1 MKTRKIFRF
10 GPFSLDAAPKVLL
23 RDDQP
28 VRLARKSVETLLALL
43 ENAGQVVTKEDL
55 MATVWPDRIVDEAN
69 LAQNIAVIRKA
80 LAAPHGEPGHI
91 ETFAGRGYRILG
103 PITVSEEAGELPRE
117 SSSEPEGHPPP
128 ARRPILRP
136 FLRPILLVA
145 LAGLLA
151 LLAVGALLLLRRVSQ
166 SSPAELH
173 RTPVTRLAGKEFQPA
188 VTADGSNVAFAW
200 EQEDAATIGIWTQ
213 AVGENSPRRVSTED
227 AVHSSPAWSPDGR
240 RLAYLRF
247 RGSVGEIVVA
257 SLDPRQERVVASV
270 FPGRYG
276 LLNRHLDWSSDGR
289 WLVIDDAEGAG
300 KPFGIFLVSLDT
312 GAKTRLTQ
320 PRDNIVGD
328 IDPRF
333 SPDGKTISFVRA
345 FHRAWQEL
353 CVVPAAGGETVQLTS
368 EARQISGQDWMPD
381 GKTLV
386 FGSDR
391 GGEFRLWKLAY
402 PPGRAA
408 HLEPTALYGDFMLQ
422 ISLAR
427 KAPVLVYSMIQHD
440 LTIWRLDLQA
450 KGPGDGRWTR
460 LIASSGQD
468 ASPQYSPRGDKIC
481 FRSDRSGPEQL
492 WVCDSDGGNPI
503 QVTHGSLR
511 PSVARWSPDG
521 RGFVFNDARTREIFM
536 ARLGAD
542 GTWDVRPIG
551 YRAIHP
557 VYSPDA
563 RWIYAGTDDAIM
575 RIPADGGPASLVAK
589 LTGIS
594 LGISADGKHIYCV
607 REPSGTD
614 LWRVETATGR
624 ADKVLEGMVPYC
636 SSCWALA
643 SGGIYYLGFKE
654 GSIDKQTLR
663 YRDFAAGTDKAVVDY
678 PEAVSPLGS
687 GPFSLSPDGR
697 YLLCVRVHP
706 SDADVFRVEPFR

>member
-1 MKTRKIFRF
+1 LRTRKILRF
-10 GPFSLDAAPKVLL
+10 GPFRLDAAAKVLL
-23 RDDQP
+23 RDDEP

-43 ENAGQVVTKEDL
+43 ENPGQVVTKEDL
-55 MATVWPDRIVDEAN
+55 MAAVWPDRIVDEAN

-80 LAAPHGEPGHI
+80 IAAAQGEPGHI

-103 PITVSEEAGELPRE
+103 PVTASEEAGGETGRE
-117 SSSEPEGHPPP
+117 SPGESEAKPPP
-128 ARRPILRP
+128 PGRRVSVA
-136 FLRPILLVA
+136 LVA
-145 LAGLLA
+145 AGALA
-151 LLAVGALLLLRRVSQ
+151 LVAVGALLIVLLRRGG
-166 SSPAELH
+166 PAPPAQL
-173 RTPVTRLAGKEFQPA
+173 RRIPVTRLAGKEYQPV
-188 VTADGSNVAFAW
+188 VTADGSNVAFVW
-200 EQEDAATIGIWTQ
+200 EQEDPARTGIWVQ
-213 AVGENSPRRVSTED
+213 AAGENSPRRISNEE

-247 RGSVGEIVVA
+247 KGPAGAIVVA
-257 SLDPRQERVVASV
+257 SLDSRQERVVASV

-276 LLNRHLDWSSDGR
+276 IPNRHLDWSLDGR
-289 WLVIDDAEGAG
+289 WLVIDDAEAAG
-300 KPFGIFLVSLDT
+300 KPFGIFLISLDT
-312 GAKTRLTQ
+312 GEKKRLTQ
-320 PRDNIVGD
+320 PRDDIIGD

-333 SPDGKTISFVRA
+333 SPDGRTVSFVRA

-353 CVVPAAGGETVQLTS
+353 CAVPTAGGKTVQLTS
-368 EARQISGQDWMPD
+368 DARQISGQDWMPN
-381 GKTLV
+381 GRSLV

-391 GGEFRLWKLAY
+391 GGEFRLWRLAY
-402 PPGRAA
+402 PPGRTPAI
-408 HLEPTALYGDFMLQ
+408 EPTALYGDFMLQ
-422 ISLAR
+422 LSIAR

-440 LTIWRLDLQA
+440 LTIWRLDLEA
-450 KGPGDGRWTR
+450 KGAAASRWTR

-492 WVCDSDGGNPI
+492 WICDGDGSNPI

-521 RGFVFNDARTREIFM
+521 QGLAFNDARTREIFV
-536 ARLGAD
+536 ARLAAD
-542 GTWDVRPIG
+542 GTWAVRPVG
-551 YRAIHP
+551 ARAIHP
-557 VYSPDA
+557 VYSPDG
-563 RWIYAGTDDAIM
+563 RWIYAGTEDSIV
-575 RIPADGGPASLVAK
+575 RIPADGGPATTVVK
-589 LTGIS
+589 ITGIS
-594 LGISADGKHIYCV
+594 LGIAADGKRIYFV
-607 REPSGTD
+607 REPAGTD
-614 LWRVETATGR
+614 LWRVDTATGR
-624 ADKVLEGMVPYC
+624 AEKVLGGMVPYC

-643 SGGIYYLGFKE
+643 RGGIYYLGTTE

-663 YRDFAAGTDKAVVDY
+663 YRDFASGADKAVLDY